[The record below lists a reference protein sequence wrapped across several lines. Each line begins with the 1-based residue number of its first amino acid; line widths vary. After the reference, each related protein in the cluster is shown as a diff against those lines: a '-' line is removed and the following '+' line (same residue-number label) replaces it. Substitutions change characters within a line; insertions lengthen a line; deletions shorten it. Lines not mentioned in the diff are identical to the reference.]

1 MSSTQKSEL
10 LAKNPMQKGADP
22 LICSV
27 LLSTQILEDASMLS
41 LFLCVLSQHTLVPKR
56 GARRE
61 FNTEVQNNTFYLF
74 TVKHK
79 QLP

>member
-1 MSSTQKSEL
+1 M
-10 LAKNPMQKGADP
+10 PKGADP

-27 LLSTQILEDASMLS
+27 LLSIQIVEDASMQS
-41 LFLCVLSQHTLVPKR
+41 LFLHVLSQHTLAPKR
-56 GARRE
+56 VARRE
-61 FNTEVQNNTFYLF
+61 FNTVVQNNTFYLF